1 MLLLFELVRNLWGLF
16 ILLSSFTS
24 KTVEAEDLTPETWF
38 SSSFLFFFFFFPLDF
53 KFESLFE
60 VVEPIVRPDDVLEY
74 R

>member
-24 KTVEAEDLTPETWF
+24 KTVEAEDLMHETWF
-38 SSSFLFFFFFFPLDF
+38 SSSFLFFFFFLPLDF

-60 VVEPIVRPDDVLEY
+60 AVEPIVRPDDVLEY